1 MPVKRHAPISLAFI
15 LLAVLLLIRLLAAGV
30 LPFADTTEP
39 RYAEIARLMAASND
53 WITPWYNE
61 GTPFWGKPPL
71 SFWFQALFIKLFGSS
86 EFAIR
91 LPSVL
96 MTLLTVLILGNYV
109 KRSEGKVTAIYSGLI
124 YLSMALPF
132 VSAGAVM
139 TDTFLVLGTTLAL
152 IGFLDHYRSPSR
164 FSAYYFYLGMAIGL
178 LAKGPIA
185 GIFCVVPIAGAFMF
199 SPQQRASI
207 IEKLQ
212 WKSGMMLLLV
222 LVLPWY
228 ILAEIKTPGFLNY
241 FILGEHLFRYLDP
254 GWQGDLYGSAHDRPR
269 GTIWLYWVMA
279 SFPWGIV
286 LLGMLFSRLWS
297 RGKRIA
303 PRLPMSFE
311 DKFIAFSLLT
321 PLVFFTAAGN
331 ILWTYALPTLP
342 FTALL
347 IAKWL
352 KPDQQPRQTIRLGY
366 LALAVPLTTA
376 VLVALVLTGNI
387 QLNSQKMLVSRVNQ
401 ETHSDSKVYYL
412 GYVPFSGRFYT
423 QSKASSLDTRMLK
436 QQVEQDTDDVLVIVN
451 KREIDK
457 LDDLTNINT
466 EFLMDNG
473 SYRLFRLSKKVPD
486 MSQLSAR

>member
-1 MPVKRHAPISLAFI
+1 MLVKRHDPLSLAFI

-71 SFWFQALFIKLFGSS
+71 SFWSQAIFIKLFGSS

-96 MTLLTVLILGNYV
+96 MSILTVLIMANYV
-109 KRSEGKVTAIYSGLI
+109 KRSAGKVTAIYSGLI

-185 GIFCVVPIAGAFMF
+185 GIFCVAPIAGAFMF

-228 ILAEIKTPGFLNY
+228 ILAEIKTPGFINY
-241 FILGEHLFRYLDP
+241 FILGEHLYRYLDP

-286 LLGMLFSRLWS
+286 LLGMLFSRLWA
-297 RGKRIA
+297 RGKFSLPRIA
-303 PRLPMSFE
+303 MSFE
-311 DKFIAFSLLT
+311 DKVIAFSVLT

-352 KPDQQPRQTIRLGY
+352 KPEQQRPTTRIGY
-366 LALAVPLTTA
+366 LALTVPLTTA

-387 QLNSQKMLVSRVNQ
+387 QLNSQKVLVSRVNQ
-401 ETHSDSKVYYL
+401 ETHAGSTVYYL
-412 GYVPFSGRFYT
+412 GDVPFSGRFYT
-423 QSKASSLDTRMLK
+423 QGNASSLDIPMLK
-436 QQVEQDTDDVLVIVN
+436 QQAEQAPDDFLVIVN
-451 KREIDK
+451 RREISK
-457 LDDLTNINT
+457 LEALNDINA
-466 EFLMDNG
+466 EYLIDNG
-473 SYRLFRLSKKVPD
+473 SYELFRLSKKVPE
-486 MSQLSAR
+486 MSQLSIR